1 MLELGFRNKENQI
14 RYVEIEVYNTV
25 LANIWK
31 KHLTHLLSTHKE
43 KIFQKNFSLL
53 GFHNDDRT
61 RDHICN
67 DLERS
72 ISVIN
77 RNGDYKINEDFTSL
91 RSSYNQ
97 ELLNV
102 LHHHFEVTQG
112 QLWNP
117 GSVLAKANGETRLAI
132 CLLNHCCH
140 ELEAWYDTSEK
151 QRPNTNGY
159 FYYNLL
165 GITDRIE
172 IPIEEKKNFTR
183 KMSDGMVYLHYA
195 QTGKTWYEA
204 YLDGDDVVGT
214 DGISEHRIITG
225 EFNCY
230 LGPGYELPMDKSF
243 TQWLEAKG
251 IDPTNEQLAL
261 GFAPVGKIKNLDH
274 KTAPIFFEEYTDF
287 YSITFND
294 LTVLYDYRHNDTK
307 YYNMLV
313 NMWNKWEDN
322 G

>member
-1 MLELGFRNKENQI
+1 VVKLGFRNQHNKVKYLEIKEYDNNLSALWNKQ
-14 RYVEIEVYNTV
+14 
-25 LANIWK
+25 LS
-31 KHLTHLLSTHKE
+31 HLLTTHRE

-53 GFHNDDRT
+53 GFHNNDRT

-72 ISVIN
+72 IDAIN
-77 RNGDYKINEDFTSL
+77 KNSDYQIKEDFSSL
-91 RSSYNQ
+91 RTLYDQ
-97 ELLNV
+97 DLLNV
-102 LHHHFEVTQG
+102 LHHHFEITQG

-117 GSVLAKANGETRLAI
+117 GSVLANANGETRLAV

-140 ELEAWYDTSEK
+140 ELEAWYDTSSK
-151 QRPNTNGY
+151 TRPNTNGY

-172 IPIEEKKNFTR
+172 IPLEEKKNFTR

-204 YLDGDDVVGT
+204 YLDGDDVVE
-214 DGISEHRIITG
+214 DAGISEHRIITG

-230 LGPGYELPMDKSF
+230 FGPGYELPMDSKF
-243 TQWLEAKG
+243 TEWLEARG
-251 IDPTNEQLAL
+251 IDPADEQLAL
-261 GFAPVGKIKNLDH
+261 GFAPIGKIDDINY
-274 KTAPIFFEEYTDF
+274 KTAPGFFEEYTDF
-287 YSITFND
+287 YSIKFND
-294 LTVLYDYRHNDTK
+294 IEITYDYRHNDED
-307 YYNMLV
+307 YYKLLV
-313 NMWNKWEDN
+313 SMWDKWKDN